1 MKNHVHIRDYFSF
14 KEGAR
19 VSIYHPTSYDSV
31 EDDGIDLPTKT
42 LTSIALERVKQFL
55 RSYIFKKILR
65 NILTS
70 NNDIYHISNQINRK
84 IFNVYLL
91 RTLKIVH
98 QHGIIRAI
106 KAWLRRNGRTVQ
118 Q

>member
-31 EDDGIDLPTKT
+31 EDDGIDLFTKS

-55 RSYIFKKILR
+55 
-65 NILTS
+65 
-70 NNDIYHISNQINRK
+70 
-84 IFNVYLL
+84 
-91 RTLKIVH
+91 
-98 QHGIIRAI
+98 
-106 KAWLRRNGRTVQ
+106 
-118 Q
+118 